1 MPESKGRQKKSVKK
15 RYQLEPA
22 RKKKTNPPKRWY
34 APAVLSVMGLG
45 VVVIVLNYTRVM
57 PFTGGQTK
65 GIVLWLGL
73 GLIFAGFMGT
83 MGIR

>member
-1 MPESKGRQKKSVKK
+1 MPVSKGRQKTTKK

-34 APAVLSVMGLG
+34 APMVLSVMGLG
-45 VVVIVLNYTRVM
+45 VVVIVLNYMQVL
-57 PFTGGQTK
+57 PFSGGTTK
-65 GIVLWLGL
+65 PGFLWLGL
-73 GLIFAGFMGT
+73 GLIGAGFLGT

>member
-1 MPESKGRQKKSVKK
+1 MPESKGRQKNAKK

-34 APAVLSVMGLG
+34 APLVLSVMGLG
-45 VVVIVLNYTRVM
+45 VVVIVLNYIGAI
-57 PFTGGQTK
+57 PFTGGTTRP
-65 GIVLWLGL
+65 GLLWVGL
-73 GLIFAGFMGT
+73 GLILVGFIGT